1 MSKLRELIDNY
12 NRDNKRELITEG
24 IKLVDYESISFSSP
38 MLNYL
43 LHGGFPR
50 GRIVEFYGLE
60 SSGKTTTALD
70 ICGNAQKLFY
80 KEFLDKK
87 TELEAKLKDK
97 ANKNIQN
104 EYNLLLDRGE
114 QKVIYFDLEQ
124 TFDEEWAVK
133 LGVDPEKIVLVRPD
147 VDSGEHILELIL
159 DMLNSEEVGLVVI
172 DSIPSLVSEAELEK
186 SLSEQTRGGIAKL
199 MGTFL
204 KKALPILRRTKASL
218 LLINQIRDS
227 MNPYEAYT
235 TPGGR
240 AIKFYSSVRLL
251 FKEGAYL
258 DQNNK
263 EIAKNSPHK
272 YGEIINVRVEK
283 TKICRPDR
291 VLGYF
296 TLNFMYGVDKVDD
309 LISLLIDNG
318 YIKQSGSFFS
328 FFDENGESIVENE
341 KEVKIQGRSNIK
353 DYLKNNENLLNKYFD
368 VINNIIKGD

>member
-159 DMLNSEEVGLVVI
+159 DMINSEEVGLVVI

>member
-104 EYNLLLDRGE
+104 EYNLLLDREE

-328 FFDENGESIVENE
+328 FFDEKGESIVENE